1 MLIGVKLLE
10 RVVSQNRG
18 FIGGGHEEIRQS
30 CRVNTFS
37 ISIMGYTKGASSIS
51 FMHVYRQSFLVDLQ
65 WWVASLLIKI
75 GDWVYYSAEE
85 AYSYTFVTSRAQFW
99 VLKNHILRYNVVC
112 DMNYNFDIALDK
124 LRKRIPRLTLAVLLA
139 RTSSHVNSIIF

>member
-1 MLIGVKLLE
+1 
-10 RVVSQNRG
+10 
-18 FIGGGHEEIRQS
+18 
-30 CRVNTFS
+30 
-37 ISIMGYTKGASSIS
+37 MGYTKGASSIS
-51 FMHVYRQSFLVDLQ
+51 FMHVYRQFFLVDLQ

-85 AYSYTFVTSRAQFW
+85 AYSYTSVASRAQFW

-124 LRKRIPRLTLAVLLA
+124 LRKRISRLTLTVLLA
-139 RTSSHVNSIIF
+139 RTSSHVNPIIF